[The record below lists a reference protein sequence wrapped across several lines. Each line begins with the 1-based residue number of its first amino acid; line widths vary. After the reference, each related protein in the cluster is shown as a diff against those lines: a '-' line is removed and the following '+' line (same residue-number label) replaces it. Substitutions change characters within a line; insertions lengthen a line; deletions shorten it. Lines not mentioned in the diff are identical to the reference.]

1 MMVRVE
7 VVYLFALKKILGK
20 IKSGW
25 SYVRLQT
32 SFAGIPKVWF
42 PSTSVLWFQVTQIS
56 ILSWSLFKSIF
67 LTLGVWQPQAL
78 LFWIANGLSLS
89 RAHLYPSRDSPA
101 SVWSIPYLLSLPGRQ
116 SPPPPV
122 LETRPHFPSLLCS
135 CRAGTWHS
143 SANQMQPPRTS
154 SLKQVIQR
162 SRNGMY
168 LTKLAAAARR
178 IFRGSGASGPVAPLS
193 FLVSPCGNTEN
204 LNDLSEKAEIWA
216 QVNWTHEKG
225 NGNPFQYS
233 CLENSMDR
241 GVWWAK
247 VHGLTK
253 SQTWLTNTLT
263 FLTGSSTW
271 QPLVLPF

>member
-1 MMVRVE
+1 MLPSVVPRLTTDSAVRV
-7 VVYLFALKKILGK
+7 
-20 IKSGW
+20 
-25 SYVRLQT
+25 
-32 SFAGIPKVWF
+32 F
-42 PSTSVLWFQVTQIS
+42 P
-56 ILSWSLFKSIF
+56 
-67 LTLGVWQPQAL
+67 GVW
-78 LFWIANGLSLS
+78 
-89 RAHLYPSRDSPA
+89 
-101 SVWSIPYLLSLPGRQ
+101 
-116 SPPPPV
+116 
-122 LETRPHFPSLLCS
+122 
-135 CRAGTWHS
+135 
-143 SANQMQPPRTS
+143 
-154 SLKQVIQR
+154 
-162 SRNGMY
+162 
-168 LTKLAAAARR
+168 KL
-178 IFRGSGASGPVAPLS
+178 LS
-193 FLVSPCGNTEN
+193 FLRLPSQDGDITIILFLFLFLSFLNYFLFLTFAQHSNVLLMNLLGRKWSPRPIPQPSEDCLPNTEN